1 MTPEPSVQSEL
12 TGKHLNTIN
21 ECLQLQE
28 LMAGM
33 SGVFYQYILAADGS
47 EKYTYIIG
55 NFLDVYGVE
64 LDDFTIDSDHI
75 FGLKKKGDRQNF
87 YKSIYDCAAHLKS
100 WSRQWQYTT
109 PNGEVKWLYS
119 SAKPERQPNHD
130 LVLNGFIFDTE
141 MPGDYHG
148 LNKPTKLPAII
159 TSKFTHLW
167 NFRQYR
173 LLASLQKRLTEW
185 WHHRNQ
191 IDRLFNHTVDLV
203 VILNLDGNFKFLNSA
218 WTISLGYDF
227 NELINSS
234 FMSLVYQSD
243 QTITFYEFNA
253 IHYGKNRQFENRLL
267 SKDGS
272 YKWWSWTFVPV
283 FESGAIYGVGRDI
296 TEPKAIADNLKAV
309 EDKFRRIID
318 FTYDWEYWI
327 NPQQEIVYI
336 SPSCERITG
345 YSVKEFMQDHSLLE
359 KIVLPED
366 RDRIVPHLYQ
376 NLCESNNQE
385 IDFRI
390 ITRDQQVRWIGHN
403 YQPIY
408 DAAGQYQGKRV
419 SNRDI
424 TQRKQK
430 ETEALRVAENL
441 EMAQRI
447 AHVGNWEYDVVTQ
460 KITCSDELLQI
471 LGWVK
476 EQDFLTFEELR
487 KLIHPDDR
495 DNWLNQVERA
505 LATGKSYEIDHR
517 IVRPNGEIRYI
528 QGRGEVV
535 RNQVGQVLRL
545 FEITMDITDR
555 KQSEQILRDREQF
568 LSSIYDGIEQAI
580 FVVDVTADGDFQF
593 VGWNPASEKI
603 TGIKSVDIIG
613 KKPEE
618 MFLYEYATSIRRH
631 YENCWLKKSSLQ
643 YEEYLNFGQNQIF
656 SLTTLNPIIDD
667 SGRVTR
673 IIGTAFDISNLK
685 ETEEN
690 LRLSEAQLR
699 ELAERE
705 ALENCLSSLIRNS
718 LDTDTI
724 LATAVAEIRRV
735 LDIDRTYFVWYRSD
749 LDTPE
754 WEVKKEAKIDSLSSI
769 SEIYPGDALRP
780 VSKYILAGEMMR
792 IDDIATCPTPTIR
805 NFFLVLECRSVL
817 ILPIQT
823 QQDTKGALVL
833 AHCQDIHYWTHSEVA
848 LLEAIAN
855 QLVIALNQA
864 ELYATTQEAARMAQA
879 QTETLEATLNQLQQA
894 QVQLVQSEKMSSLGQ
909 MVAGLAH
916 EINNPVSFIYGNIT
930 HAKEYARDLL
940 GVIEL
945 YQKHYPQAHP
955 EITEEIEAI
964 DLEFLIEDLPRLF
977 QSMTLGA
984 DRIRDIIKS
993 LRTFA
998 RLDESEVKYINLHE
1012 NIDSTLMILDNR
1024 RKEKPNHPAIQ
1035 VYKQYGDIPQ
1045 IECYAGQLNQV
1056 FLNLINNAIDAIC
1069 DRYKKQTLQQII
1081 NDPGMIW
1088 ISTMLTEEKTV
1099 QIRIADNGIGISPDI
1114 ISKVFDPFYTTKPV
1128 GSGTGLGLSTSYQII
1143 VEKHGGTLRCVSQES
1158 VGSEFVMEIPLKLPQ
1173 KSSLTQSQP
1182 PSGKINPLGG

>member
-12 TGKHLNTIN
+12 TGKHGNLMN
-21 ECLQLQE
+21 ECQQLQE
-28 LMAGM
+28 LMAGI
-33 SGVFYQYILAADGS
+33 SGVFYQYLLSADGS

-55 NFLDVYGVE
+55 NFRDIYGVE
-64 LDDFTIDSDHI
+64 LDDFCINSDNI

-87 YKSIYDCAAHLKS
+87 YKSIYDCAASLKT
-100 WSRQWQYTT
+100 WSRHWQYTT
-109 PNGEVKWLYS
+109 PDGQWKLLYA
-119 SAKPERQPNHD
+119 SAKPERKPNHD
-130 LVLNGFIFDTE
+130 IVLNGFIFDTE
-141 MPGDYHG
+141 MAGDYHDG
-148 LNKPTKLPAII
+148 NNPAKLPAII
-159 TSKFTHLW
+159 TSKFTHIF
-167 NFRQYR
+167 NFRQHR
-173 LLASLQKRLTEW
+173 LLASLQKRLAEW

-191 IDRLFNHTVDLV
+191 IDHLFNHTVDLV
-203 VILNLDGNFKFLNSA
+203 AILNLEGNFKFLNSA
-218 WTISLGYDF
+218 WEISLGYDF
-227 NELINSS
+227 NELIDSS
-234 FMSLVYQSD
+234 FMSLVYEPD
-243 QTITFYEFNA
+243 QTITFQEFNA
-253 IHYGKNRQFENRLL
+253 IHYGKTRQFENRLL

-272 YKWWSWTFVPV
+272 YQWWSWTFVPV
-283 FESGAIYGVGRDI
+283 FESGSIYGVGRDI
-296 TEPKAIADNLKAV
+296 TEQKAIADNFKAV

-327 NPQQEIVYI
+327 NPQQEIVYV

-345 YSVKEFMQDHSLLE
+345 YSVKEFMQDPNLLA
-359 KIVLPED
+359 KIIHPED
-366 RDRIVPHLYQ
+366 RDRIIPYLYE
-376 NLCESNNQE
+376 NVCDRNNQE
-385 IDFRI
+385 IDFRM

-447 AHVGNWEYDVVTQ
+447 AHIGNWEYDVVTQ
-460 KITCSDELLQI
+460 KITCSDEFLQI
-471 LGWVK
+471 LGLVK
-476 EQDFLTFEELR
+476 DQDCLTFEELL

-517 IVRPNGEIRYI
+517 IVRPDGIRYI
-528 QGRGEVV
+528 QGRGEAV

-545 FEITMDITDR
+545 FEIAMDITDR
-555 KQSEQILRDREQF
+555 KNSEQILRDREQF

-580 FVVDVTADGDFQF
+580 FVVDVTQDGDFQF

-603 TGIKSVDIIG
+603 TGIKSRDIIG
-613 KKPEE
+613 KKPED
-618 MFLYEYATSIRRH
+618 MFLDEYAKAIRCH
-631 YENCWLKKSSLQ
+631 YETCWLKKSSLQ
-643 YEEYLNFGQNQIF
+643 YEEYLNFGQNKF
-656 SLTTLNPIIDD
+656 FFLTTLNPIIDD
-667 SGRVTR
+667 SGRVNR
-673 IIGTAFDISNLK
+673 IIGTAFDISSLK
-685 ETEEN
+685 KTEEN
-690 LRLSEAQLR
+690 LRISEAQLR

-705 ALENCLSSLIRNS
+705 ALENCLSGLIRNS

-735 LDIDRTYFVWYRSD
+735 LNIDRTYFVWYRSD

-754 WEVKKEAKIDSLSSI
+754 WEVRKEAKIDSLTSI
-769 SEIYPGDALRP
+769 SELYPGDALRP
-780 VSKYILAGEMMR
+780 VSKYIRSGEMMR

-833 AHCQDIHYWTHSEVA
+833 AHCQDIHNWTHSEVA

-864 ELYATTQEAARMAQA
+864 ELYAATQEAARVAQA

-930 HAKEYARDLL
+930 HAKEYTRDLL
-940 GVIEL
+940 GLIEL
-945 YQKHYPQAHP
+945 YQKHCPQAHP
-955 EITEEIEAI
+955 EITEEIETI
-964 DLEFLIEDLPRLF
+964 DFQFLIEDLPRLF
-977 QSMTLGA
+977 KSMTLGA

-1012 NIDSTLMILDNR
+1012 NLDSTLMILDNR
-1024 RKEKPNHPAIQ
+1024 LKEKPLHPAIQ
-1035 VYKQYGDIPQ
+1035 VHKQYGDIPQ
-1045 IECYAGQLNQV
+1045 IECCAGQLNQV

-1069 DRYKKQTLQQII
+1069 DRYKKQTQEQII
-1081 NDPGMIW
+1081 NEPGMIW
-1088 ISTMLTEEKTV
+1088 ISTMLTEQKTV
-1099 QIRIADNGIGISPDI
+1099 QIRIADNGIGISQEI

-1158 VGSEFVMEIPLKLPQ
+1158 VGSEFVIEIPLKLPQ
-1173 KSSLTQSQP
+1173 NSSSTS
-1182 PSGKINPLGG
+1182 